1 MTQALTRLDA
11 ENRDL
16 VARIAALPDLIRGYE
31 QVKLGNLER
40 YRAELSALQAE
51 LAQPRET
58 LAGAGS
64 ATS

>member
-1 MTQALTRLDA
+1 M
-11 ENRDL
+11 
-16 VARIAALPDLIRGYE
+16 IRGYE

-51 LAQPRET
+51 LARPRGT

-64 ATS
+64 AAS